1 MAISVFP
8 TPTAAATEPA
18 YVTAIPTALRT
29 YQHIVTLSAG
39 IYDVDIT
46 PTSTNA
52 QLVFLDATS
61 VLVTSTTSSGVVR
74 VTLSTPST
82 RFFVTTLSGATSNAS
97 LKITKVAAPL
107 TPGDVGNGTMDTI
120 NTTGTYNQTGLLTV
134 LAWGGGAAGQK
145 GQNGYNSGPGGAPGA
160 IVYGVVQ
167 TNSATTVTVG
177 AKGVAATSNN
187 TNIVA
192 PTDSSFGNFF
202 TTASPNNVFTRG
214 AGGNTAG
221 QYNAGNA
228 GNASSIFPSFNG
240 NSTTGGGG
248 SGANGGGAGGT
259 GAGSGIGT
267 GGNGGQGGINSVF
280 NSTPTTKGN
289 AATGKAAGGGGGAA
303 AGNNNTNAAGRFGG
317 DGADGVVYVLR
328 GF

>member
-8 TPTAAATEPA
+8 TPSAAATEPA
-18 YVTAIPTALRT
+18 YVTALPTALRT
-29 YQHIVTLSAG
+29 YQHTVTLSAG

-52 QLVFLDATS
+52 QLVFLDSTS
-61 VLVTSTTSSGVVR
+61 VLVNATTSSGVVR
-74 VTLSTPST
+74 VTLSTPAT
-82 RFFVTTLSGATSNAS
+82 RLFVTTLAGATSNAS

-134 LAWGGGAAGQK
+134 LAFGGGSAGAK
-145 GQNGYNSGPGGAPGA
+145 GINQYNSGPGGAPGA
-160 IVYGVVQ
+160 IAYGVVQ
-167 TNSATTVTVG
+167 NNAAVTVTVG

-192 PTDSSFGNFF
+192 PTNSSFGNLL
-202 TTASPNNVFTRG
+202 TSATPNNSFTAG
-214 AGGNTAG
+214 AGGTTAG
-221 QYNAGNA
+221 QYNSGNA
-228 GNASSIFPSFNG
+228 GNVTSTFPSFNG

-248 SGANGGGAGGT
+248 SGGNGNGGGGT

-267 GGNGGQGGINSVF
+267 GGNGAPGGGPSYI
-280 NSTPTTKGN
+280 PTVKGN
-289 AATGKAAGGGGGAA
+289 AATGKAAGGGGGAT
-303 AGNNNTNAAGRFGG
+303 AGVNNSNAAGRFGG
-317 DGADGVVYVLR
+317 DGSDGVVYILR

>member
-1 MAISVFP
+1 MGINVFP
-8 TPTAAATEPA
+8 TPSTATEPA
-18 YVTAIPTALRT
+18 YVTSIPTALRT
-29 YQHIVTLSAG
+29 YQHTQTLSPG
-39 IYDVDIT
+39 VYDIDIT

-61 VLVTSTTSSGVVR
+61 VLLTATTSSGVVR
-74 VTLSTPST
+74 ITLTTAST

-120 NTTGTYNQTGLLTV
+120 NTTSTYNQTGLLTV
-134 LAWGGGAAGQK
+134 LAFGGGAAGTK
-145 GQNGYNSGPGGAPGA
+145 GLNNYNSGPGGAPGT

-167 TNSATTVTVG
+167 SNSPTTVTVG

-187 TNIVA
+187 TNLVD
-192 PTDSSFGNFF
+192 PTNSSFGNIL
-202 TTASPNNVFTRG
+202 TTSNSSFTRG
-214 AGGNTAG
+214 NGGNTAG

-248 SGANGGGAGGT
+248 SGANGGGSGGA

-267 GGNGGQGGINSVF
+267 GGTGGFGGINSVF
-280 NSTPTTKGN
+280 NSNPTTKGT
-289 AATGKAAGGGGGAA
+289 AATGKAAGGGGGAS
-303 AGNNNTNAAGRFGG
+303 AGSNYPNAAGRFGG
-317 DGADGVVYVLR
+317 DGSDGVVYILR

>member
-18 YVTAIPTALRT
+18 YVTTLPTALRT
-29 YQHIVTLSAG
+29 YQHTVTLSPG
-39 IYDVDIT
+39 VYDIDIS

-52 QLVFLDATS
+52 QLVFLDSTS
-61 VLVTSTTSSGVVR
+61 VLVNATTSSGVVR

-82 RFFVTTLSGATSNAS
+82 RFFATPLAGATSNAS

-107 TPGDVGNGTMDTI
+107 TAGDVGNGTMDTI
-120 NTTGTYNQTGLLTV
+120 NTTSTYNQTGLLTV
-134 LAWGGGAAGQK
+134 LAFGGGAAGAK
-145 GQNGYNSGPGGAPGA
+145 GQNQYNSGPGGAPGA
-160 IVYGVVQ
+160 IAYGVVQ
-167 TNSATTVTVG
+167 NNGSVTVTVG

-192 PTDSSFGNFF
+192 PTNSSFGNLI
-202 TTASPNNVFTRG
+202 TTATPNNSFSTG

-221 QYNAGNA
+221 MYNSGFAGTA
-228 GNASSIFPSFNG
+228 TSSFPSFNS

-248 SGANGGGAGGT
+248 SGANGGGSGGA

-267 GGNGGQGGINSVF
+267 GGTGGFGGINSVG
-280 NSTPTTKGN
+280 NSNPTTKG
-289 AATGKAAGGGGGAA
+289 AAGTGKASGGGGGAG
-303 AGNNNTNAAGRFGG
+303 AGTNFPNAAGRFGG
-317 DGADGVVYVLR
+317 DGGDGVVYILR

>member
-8 TPTAAATEPA
+8 TPTAAGEEPA
-18 YVTAIPTALRT
+18 YVTAIPTPTRT
-29 YQHIVTLSAG
+29 YQHTQTLSAG

-52 QLVFLDATS
+52 QLVFVDNTS
-61 VLVTSTTSSGVVR
+61 VLVNTTTSSGVVR

-82 RFFVTTLSGATSNAS
+82 KFFVTTFAGGASNAS

-107 TPGDVGNGTMDTI
+107 TPGDIGNGTMDTI
-120 NTTGTYNQTGLLTV
+120 NTTGTYNQTGLLSV
-134 LAWGGGAAGQK
+134 LAFGGGAAG
-145 GQNGYNSGPGGAPGA
+145 GRGPNRYDGGPGGASGS
-160 IVYGVVQ
+160 IIYGVVQ
-167 TNSATTVTVG
+167 SSSPVTVTVG

-192 PTDSSFGNFF
+192 PTNSSFGNLL
-202 TTASPNNVFTRG
+202 TTANNSYSVG
-214 AGGNTAG
+214 GGGNSG
-221 QYNAGNA
+221 GSYGAGNA
-228 GNASSIFPSFNG
+228 GGASSSFLSFNS

-248 SGANGGGAGGT
+248 AGGSVN
-259 GAGSGIGT
+259 GNAGGVGGGSGIGT
-267 GGNGGQGGINSVF
+267 GGTGGSGGGGGGTNS
-280 NSTPTTKGN
+280 NPTVKGG
-289 AATGKAAGGGGGAA
+289 AGTGKASGGGGGAA
-303 AGNNNTNAAGRFGG
+303 VGNAFPNAVGRFGG